1 MEILL
6 IATAVLYVLWLIS
19 MVVVVMGT
27 TQHFVSFTIMF
38 VLLPFIIVIIAFL
51 APLSVIFSKAAR
63 EEAKKKLDSE

>member
-6 IATAVLYVLWLIS
+6 ITTALLYVLWLIS
-19 MVVVVMGT
+19 MVVMGT
-27 TQHFVSFTIMF
+27 TQHLVSFTAMF
-38 VLLPFIIVIIAFL
+38 VLLPFIVVIVAFL

>member
-6 IATAVLYVLWLIS
+6 IITAVLYVLWLIS
-19 MVVVVMGT
+19 MVVVGT

-38 VLLPFIIVIIAFL
+38 VLLPFIIVIVAFL

-63 EEAKKKLDSE
+63 EEAKKKLEE

>member
-19 MVVVVMGT
+19 MVVIGT

-38 VLLPFIIVIIAFL
+38 VLLPFIIVIVAFL
-51 APLSVIFSKAAR
+51 APLSVIFSKTTQ
-63 EEAKKKLDSE
+63 EEAKKKLNGEE

>member
-6 IATAVLYVLWLIS
+6 IITVVLYVLWLIS
-19 MVVVVMGT
+19 MAVMGT

-38 VLLPFIIVIIAFL
+38 VLLPFIIVIVAFL

-63 EEAKKKLDSE
+63 EEAKKKLEEED